1 MRRGDLLET
10 GVVAR
15 HEAPVCLFVCLLED
29 QRESFT
35 GEMSSLYCTPT
46 GRVGKKKKNGRVM
59 ERKGAV
65 EGEV

>member
-46 GRVGKKKKNGRVM
+46 GRVGKKKK
-59 ERKGAV
+59 ERKGDGK
-65 EGEV
+65 EGSG